1 MTQHCKYDDQV
12 LDYVYGEL
20 APEERTAFAAHLP
33 ACTSCRPQVDGMGQ
47 VRTQFRE
54 QPLAAPATDAMQRMT
69 AVLMQEAAK
78 AHGPA
83 LLNGVATAGPSGGGG
98 QVIPFRPRG
107 LRRVLLSP
115 ATGILSVAAAALFYV
130 VVRSSAPTQAPA
142 PTAAPAGQPV
152 VAALTPPPA
161 PAVAAAP
168 TTTTAEAAKE
178 IPSEPAAPAYAQA
191 ANQPSLELGTKSGR
205 FVAEESS
212 GKLAVRA
219 DGKKKSRDS
228 LIGSLFARNDAKPSD
243 VRAPQPDISTRQM
256 GGGTGPTQSSSY
268 GAAQTSPQAT
278 PEATSKQLVVAMAD
292 KNKDSAQDEYRS
304 AQSGR
309 FAAPP
314 PVAAAP
320 RAKQE
325 QAPAAYEDR
334 TVKGAIAQTQAR
346 RQEKVFEALSNQ
358 SLGQLGTGAGVV
370 AQNSP
375 RGNTWSS
382 SDAPAVENRA
392 AIGNSLDSDSRSGG
406 FAQAPAVTA
415 PARRDEVAAA
425 QIPSTG
431 REASNYGL
439 AKADR
444 GDAGEAVNTVQELVR
459 KGRCAEAQTELA
471 RIERA
476 FPAAPGLSSVQAQYQ
491 RSCEPSQQNNVL
503 QNSPLNTPVPLEGNQ
518 ERNYQQD
525 SAGSGQQ
532 AERERQTMGMPSA
545 SAPASNRAMSRTA
558 KMPAKPAAPS
568 KAKGS
573 SKAADLA
580 L

>member
-1 MTQHCKYDDQV
+1 M
-12 LDYVYGEL
+12 
-20 APEERTAFAAHLP
+20 
-33 ACTSCRPQVDGMGQ
+33 
-47 VRTQFRE
+47 
-54 QPLAAPATDAMQRMT
+54 
-69 AVLMQEAAK
+69 
-78 AHGPA
+78 
-83 LLNGVATAGPSGGGG
+83 LLG
-98 QVIPFRPRG
+98 
-107 LRRVLLSP
+107 P

-130 VVRSSAPTQAPA
+130 VVRSSAPTHA
-142 PTAAPAGQPV
+142 PTPVAAPAGQPV

-178 IPSEPAAPAYAQA
+178 IPSEPAAQAYAQA

-256 GGGTGPTQSSSY
+256 GGGAGPTQSSSY
-268 GAAQTSPQAT
+268 GAAPTSPQAT
-278 PEATSKQLVVAMAD
+278 PEATTKQLVVAMAD

-325 QAPAAYEDR
+325 QAPATYEDR
-334 TVKGAIAQTQAR
+334 TVNGAIAQTQAR
-346 RQEKVFEALSNQ
+346 RQEKVVEALSNQ
-358 SLGQLGTGAGVV
+358 SLGQLGTGGGVV

-375 RGNTWSS
+375 RGNMWSN
-382 SDAPAVENRA
+382 SDAAPEQNRV

-425 QIPSTG
+425 QVPSTG

-476 FPAAPGLSSVQAQYQ
+476 FPAAPGLSSVRAQYQ

-545 SAPASNRAMSRTA
+545 SAPNRAMSRTA

>member
-83 LLNGVATAGPSGGGG
+83 LLNGVASAGTSGGGG

-107 LRRVLLSP
+107 LRRVLLGP

-130 VVRSSAPTQAPA
+130 VVRSSAPTHA
-142 PTAAPAGQPV
+142 PTPVAAPAGQPV

-178 IPSEPAAPAYAQA
+178 IPSEPAAQAYAQA

-256 GGGTGPTQSSSY
+256 GGGAGPTQSSSY
-268 GAAQTSPQAT
+268 GAAPTSPQAT
-278 PEATSKQLVVAMAD
+278 PEATTKQLVVALAD

-325 QAPAAYEDR
+325 QAPATYEDR
-334 TVKGAIAQTQAR
+334 TVNGAIAQTQAR
-346 RQEKVFEALSNQ
+346 RQEKVVEALSNQ
-358 SLGQLGTGAGVV
+358 SLGQLGTGGGVV

-375 RGNTWSS
+375 RGNMWSN
-382 SDAPAVENRA
+382 SDAAPEQNRV

-425 QIPSTG
+425 QVPSTG

-471 RIERA
+471 RIERT
-476 FPAAPGLSSVQAQYQ
+476 FPAAPGLSSVRAQYQ
-491 RSCEPSQQNNVL
+491 RSCEPIQQNNVL

-545 SAPASNRAMSRTA
+545 SAPNRAMSRTA